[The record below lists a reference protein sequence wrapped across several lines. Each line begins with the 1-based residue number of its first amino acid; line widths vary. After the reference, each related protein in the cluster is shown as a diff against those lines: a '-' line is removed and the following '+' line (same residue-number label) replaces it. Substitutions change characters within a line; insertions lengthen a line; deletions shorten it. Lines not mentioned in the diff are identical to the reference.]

1 MRTVILASQSKQRK
15 EIMKALGIPFE
26 IKPADID
33 EKVIRDENLTIRAEK
48 IARAKAEKIA
58 KENQDAIVIAAD
70 TFNAIREFVLEKPK
84 TIEEAK
90 TMLLLQSGKMA
101 KTYTGFCYID
111 QQNGINVSKTLEI
124 DYTVRP
130 LSNQE
135 IDEYIADNPVLT
147 WSAAFAPANTKGLVL
162 IANMTGSMTGFTH
175 GLPVEE
181 LVPLLKRSNIEY

>member
-26 IKPADID
+26 IKPANI
-33 EKVIRDENLTIRAEK
+33 EEEAIRDENLVLRAEK

-58 KENQDAIVIAAD
+58 HENPDAIVIAAD

-84 TIEEAK
+84 TREEAK
-90 TMLLLQSGKMA
+90 TMLLLQSGKMG

-111 QQNGINVSKTLEI
+111 QQHGINVSKTLEM
-124 DYTVRP
+124 DYTFRP

-135 IDEYIADNPVLT
+135 IDEYIEKNPVLT
-147 WSAAFAPANTKGLVL
+147 WSAAFAPANTHGLVL

-181 LVPLLKRSNIEY
+181 LIPLLKRSNVEL

>member
-15 EIMKALGIPFE
+15 EMMKALGIPFE
-26 IKPADID
+26 VKPAHID
-33 EKVIRDENLTIRAEK
+33 EKVIRDTNLLVRAEK

-58 KENQDAIVIAAD
+58 KEHQDAIVIAAD
-70 TFNAIREFVLEKPK
+70 TFNAIREFVLEKPQ
-84 TIEEAK
+84 TLEEAK
-90 TMLLLQSGKMA
+90 TMLLLQSGKKA

-111 QQNGINVSKTLEI
+111 QQNGINVSKTLEM
-124 DYTVRP
+124 DYTFRP

-135 IDEYIADNPVLT
+135 IDEYIANNPVLT

-162 IANMTGSMTGFTH
+162 VANMTGSMTGFTH

-181 LVPLLKRSNIEY
+181 LIPLLKRSNIDY

>member
-1 MRTVILASQSKQRK
+1 MRRIILASSSKLRQA
-15 EIMKALGIPFE
+15 IMRSLQIPFE
-26 IKPADID
+26 IIPPDID
-33 EKVIRDENLTIRAEK
+33 EKSIRDSNLALRAEK

-58 KENQDAIVIAAD
+58 ADNTDAVIIAAD

-84 TIEEAK
+84 NLEDARK
-90 TMLLLQSGKMA
+90 MLLLQSGKKG

-111 QQNGINVSKTLEI
+111 QNYDINISKTVEI
-124 DYTVRP
+124 EYTFRG

-135 IDEYIADNPVLT
+135 IDEYVKNNPVLT
-147 WSAAFAPANTKGLVL
+147 WSAAFAPANTRGLVL

-181 LVPLLKRSNIEY
+181 LMPLLKHSNIEY